1 MAHNPRETERELQRL
16 REENERQR
24 KRIRDLE
31 AENKRIKE
39 LEEENQKLAEQRKKL
54 LDENKELKDQ
64 LQRVLGSAPMLA
76 ASDKT
81 AEAGGVPSS
90 RVFWRR
96 RVHKEGKKSTG
107 GQPGHEGHARR
118 KPEPNAPP
126 LVITLDCC
134 PDCGTKLDEALPND
148 ALTRTV
154 TDIPPPQLLVY
165 DVERERYWCGK
176 CKKKV
181 QGNVAWLAPNE
192 QFGPN
197 VQAYVVM
204 LRMLGMSVQKIQH
217 LLRETYGLEVSEAKI
232 LDWEARLAVA
242 LGPAYKDLEALV
254 KQADVVGGDE
264 TKFRVNGG
272 NGWLWVFEFLTG
284 VLYVLAPTRSSAVPT
299 RVLNGFTGKL
309 VRDGWDPY
317 DAVTTA
323 AAQQFDLLHANRW
336 LERVEVQRGIEPRP
350 LVMEREATFTRPGR
364 PPREFLMFADGLR
377 SRLRAAIVFVESEPS
392 MKKRL
397 RMHAKLQWS
406 MRRFLNKPWKDKDA
420 ARIAKELRSRQDQL
434 FTFVLD
440 PKVPW
445 HNNGAERA
453 IRQGVFHRKVSG
465 GRRTWEGAQRF
476 QVLLSVY
483 ETCKRTRENFLQKV
497 KALVMD
503 EAAKRASFSGGVPQ
517 T

>member
-1 MAHNPRETERELQRL
+1 MASDSRETERELERL
-16 REENERQR
+16 RQETERQR
-24 KRIRDLE
+24 KRIKD
-31 AENKRIKE
+31 
-39 LEEENQKLAEQRKKL
+39 LEEENKRL
-54 LDENKELKDQ
+54 KEQ

-96 RVHKEGKKSTG
+96 RMHSTGKKPTG
-107 GQPGHEGHARR
+107 GQPGHKGHARR
-118 KPEPNAPP
+118 KPEPNTPP
-126 LVITLDCC
+126 LVITLDEC
-134 PDCGTKLDEALPND
+134 PHCGTKLDEPLPND
-148 ALTRTV
+148 SLKRTV
-154 TDIPPPQLLVY
+154 TDIPPPQLLIY
-165 DVERERYWCGK
+165 DVERERSWCRK

-181 QGNVAWLAPNE
+181 QGDVLWLAPNE
-192 QFGPN
+192 QFGPD
-197 VQAYVVM
+197 VQAYVAM
-204 LRMLGMSVQKIQH
+204 LRMLGLSVEKIQH
-217 LLRETYGLEVSEAKI
+217 LLRETYGLVVSEAKI
-232 LDWEARLAVA
+232 LNWEARLATA
-242 LGPAYKDLEALV
+242 LGPVYKELEALV

-264 TKFRVNGG
+264 TKFRVGGG
-272 NGWLWVFEFLTG
+272 NGWLWVFEFLRG

-299 RVLNGFTGKL
+299 KVLEGFKGKL

-350 LVMEREATFTRPGR
+350 LVKECEAKFTRPGR
-364 PPREFLMFADGLR
+364 PPREFIRFADGLR
-377 SRLRAAIVFVESEPS
+377 SRFREAVLFVESEPS
-392 MKKRL
+392 LKQRERAHKKYR
-397 RMHAKLQWS
+397 RSMH
-406 MRRFLNKPWKDKDA
+406 RFLGKSWKDKDVV
-420 ARIAKELRSRQDQL
+420 RIAKELRSREHQL

-453 IRQGVFHRKVSG
+453 IRQGVLHRKISG
-465 GRRTWEGAQRF
+465 GRRTWNGARRF

-483 ETCKRTRENFLQKV
+483 ETCKRTGENFLAKV
-497 KALVMD
+497 KAFVMD
-503 EAAKRASFSGGVPQ
+503 EAARRRSFSEAIPQ

>member
-1 MAHNPRETERELQRL
+1 MQNPRETERELQRL

-24 KRIRDLE
+24 KRI
-31 AENKRIKE
+31 KE
-39 LEEENQKLAEQRKKL
+39 LEEDHRKLEEEKQKLAEQRKKL
-54 LDENKELKDQ
+54 LDENKDLKEQ

-96 RVHKEGKKSTG
+96 RVHNEGKRPTG
-107 GQPGHEGHARR
+107 GQPGHKGHARR
-118 KPEPNAPP
+118 RPEPNTPP
-126 LVITLDCC
+126 LAITLDEC
-134 PDCGTKLDEALPND
+134 PDCGTKLDDPLPND
-148 ALTRTV
+148 ALKRTV
-154 TDIPPPQLLVY
+154 TDIPPPQLLIY
-165 DVERERYWCGK
+165 DVERERYWCRK
-176 CKKKV
+176 CQKKV
-181 QGNVAWLAPNE
+181 QGSVAWLTPNE

-197 VQAYVVM
+197 VQAYVAM
-204 LRMLGMSVQKIQH
+204 LRMQGLSMGKIQF

-232 LDWEARLAVA
+232 LDWEARLAAA
-242 LGPAYKDLEALV
+242 LGPVYKELESLV

-264 TKFRVNGG
+264 TKFRVGGG

-299 RVLNGFTGKL
+299 KTLEGFKGTL
-309 VRDGWDPY
+309 VRDAWDPY
-317 DAVTTA
+317 DKVTTA
-323 AAQQFDLLHANRW
+323 AAQQLDVLHVNRW
-336 LERVEVQRGIEPRP
+336 VERVEVQRGIEPRP
-350 LVMEREATFTRPGR
+350 LVEKRKPKFTRPGR
-364 PPREFLMFADGLR
+364 PPREFLRFADGVR
-377 SRLRAAIVFVESEPS
+377 SRFREAILFVESEPS
-392 MKKRL
+392 VKERE
-397 RMHAKLQWS
+397 RMHAKYQRS
-406 MRRFLNKPWKDKDA
+406 MRRFLSKPWKDKDA
-420 ARIAKELRSRQDQL
+420 ARIAKELRSREDQL

-483 ETCKRTRENFLQKV
+483 ETCKRTGENFLEKV
-497 KALVMD
+497 KALAME
-503 EAAKRASFSGGVPQ
+503 EAARKGSNSRGLPQ